1 MFLLELLLIV
11 LWMLI
16 VPILIGTLVVNQFFK
31 KNEMDFLL
39 ALVCGFICMLA
50 IFYVL
55 VMPMLFLKI
64 PLHTLVICW
73 SCLILY
79 LCGLSLLMNWR
90 RRKEILSYNLRQ
102 IKTLPWVAILIVLL
116 IIAQA
121 LILTW
126 YQHEDADDSF
136 YVASA
141 TTAVSTDSIFQYD
154 PYTGLSWD
162 VYPAR
167 YVFSPF
173 PIFIAL
179 LSKLVLIHPAIVAHT
194 VLPAVLIPISYV
206 ILAVL
211 GKKLFPDRPSA
222 VLLFLLFLC
231 ILNAFGN
238 VSIFTNSTFLLFRIW
253 QGKAVLANIVLPAIL
268 YFSFRAMPEKKKS
281 GEWIILFAC
290 ALSACLVS
298 SMGILLAPIMILCL
312 GFVFAV
318 RNKKISTFVYSIV
331 CCAPC
336 IACGVLSVIMY

>member
-1 MFLLELLLIV
+1 MFLLQFLLIV
-11 LWMLI
+11 FWMLI
-16 VPILIGTLVVNQFFK
+16 VPILIGTLVINQLFK
-31 KNEMDFLL
+31 AEKTDLLL
-39 ALVCGFICMLA
+39 AVVCGAICMLA
-50 IFYVL
+50 IFYIL
-55 VMPMLFLKI
+55 VIPVLFLKI

-79 LCGLSLLMNWR
+79 LCGLSLLMNWKR
-90 RRKEILSYNLRQ
+90 HKEIFSYNLRQ
-102 IKTLPWVAILIVLL
+102 IKTLPWVAILIIILIMAQAF
-116 IIAQA
+116 IIA
-121 LILTW
+121 W
-126 YQHEDADDSF
+126 YQHEDADDAF

-154 PYTGLSWD
+154 PYTGLSLD

-167 YVFSPF
+167 YVLSPF

-194 VLPAVLIPISYV
+194 VLPAVLIPLSYV

-211 GKKLFPDRPSA
+211 GKMLFPDRPSA

-231 ILNAFGN
+231 ILNVFGN
-238 VSIFTNSTFLLFRIW
+238 VSVYTNSTFLLFRIW
-253 QGKAVLANIVLPAIL
+253 QGKAVLANVVLPATL
-268 YFSFRAMPEKKKS
+268 YFSFSAMSEKKKS

-298 SMGILLAPIMILCL
+298 SMGILLAPIMIGCL
-312 GFVFAV
+312 GFAVAV
-318 RNKKISTFVYSIV
+318 RNRKISTFAYSII

-336 IACGVLSVIMY
+336 IACGIFSMLIY

>member
-1 MFLLELLLIV
+1 MFFLQFLLIV
-11 LWMLI
+11 FWMLI
-16 VPILIGTLVVNQFFK
+16 VPILIGTLIINQLFK
-31 KNEMDFLL
+31 AEKTDLLL
-39 ALVCGFICMLA
+39 AVVCGAICMFA
-50 IFYVL
+50 IFYIL
-55 VMPMLFLKI
+55 VIPMLFLKI

-79 LCGLSLLMNWR
+79 LCVLSLLMNWR
-90 RRKEILSYNLRQ
+90 RHKVIYSYNLRQ
-102 IKTLPWVAILIVLL
+102 MKVLPWFAILIIILIMAQAF
-116 IIAQA
+116 IIA
-121 LILTW
+121 W
-126 YQHEDADDSF
+126 YQHEDADDAF
-136 YVASA
+136 YVGSA

-154 PYTGLSWD
+154 PYTGLYLD

-194 VLPAVLIPISYV
+194 VLPAVLIPLSYV

-231 ILNAFGN
+231 ILNVFGN
-238 VSIFTNSTFLLFRIW
+238 VSVYTNSTFLLFRIW

-268 YFSFRAMPEKKKS
+268 YFSFCAMSEKKKS

-290 ALSACLVS
+290 ALFACLVS
-298 SMGILLAPIMILCL
+298 SMGILLAPMIISCL
-312 GFVFAV
+312 GLVFAV
-318 RNKKISTFVYSIV
+318 RNKKMSTFVYSIV
-331 CCAPC
+331 CCVPC